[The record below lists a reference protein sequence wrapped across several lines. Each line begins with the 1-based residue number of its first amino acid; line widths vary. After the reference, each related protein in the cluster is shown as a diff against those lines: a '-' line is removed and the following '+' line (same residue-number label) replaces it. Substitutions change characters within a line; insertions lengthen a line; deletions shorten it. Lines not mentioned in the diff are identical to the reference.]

1 MGVFDRFKKKDINA
15 NLRVFKSQTKAILI
29 DVRARNEYELGH
41 VPRSRNIPLDI
52 LEKSESSLPDK
63 QVPIFIYAEKD
74 GKAKKAAD
82 FLKKAGYENV
92 FDIGSFET
100 FTGKVEKGSGR
111 SKNPMA
117 GVSVDRMRKEQPWT
131 KDMKMQV

>member
-1 MGVFDRFKKKDINA
+1 MGIFDRFKKKDINA
-15 NLRVFKSQTKAILI
+15 NLKVFKAQSKAILL

-41 VPRSRNIPLDI
+41 VPRSRNIPFDL

-63 QVPIFIYAEKD
+63 EVPIFIYADKD
-74 GKAKKAAD
+74 SKAKKAAA
-82 FLKKAGYENV
+82 LLTKAGYKNV

-100 FTGKVEKGSGR
+100 FTGKTEKGSGR

-117 GVSVDRMRKEQPWT
+117 GISADRMRKEQPWT

>member
-1 MGVFDRFKKKDINA
+1 MGVFDFLKKKNINE
-15 NLRVFKSQTKAILI
+15 NLKVFRAQTKAILI
-29 DVRARNEYELGH
+29 DVRTRNEYEAAH

-63 QVPIFIYAEKD
+63 QVPIFVYAEKD

-82 FLKKAGYENV
+82 ILKKGGYENV
-92 FDIGSFET
+92 YDIGSFET
-100 FTGKVEKGSGR
+100 FTGKIEKGSGR

-117 GVSVDRMRKEQPWT
+117 GISADRMRKEQPWT
-131 KDMKMQV
+131 KDIKMQV